1 MSNAFA
7 LDTTYVQLAD
17 GGRAHTIDVGDDFW
31 ERIDERTELHAGRL
45 LCMFAIAPGEG
56 DHSEMHPAGDEIL
69 IVTAGAV
76 EIVLEE
82 PSGARAIE
90 LGAGRACVVPR
101 GTWHH
106 FRSARGGTLIGITPG
121 AGTEH
126 RPWPAPPR
134 ASR

>member
-1 MSNAFA
+1 MNDAFA
-7 LDTTYVQLAD
+7 LDRTYLQLAD
-17 GGRAHTIDVGDDFW
+17 DLRAHTIPVGDDFW

-45 LCMFAIAPGEG
+45 LCMFEIPRGEG

-69 IVTAGAV
+69 IITAGAV

-82 PSGARAIE
+82 PRGARTIE
-90 LGAGRACVVPR
+90 LTAGRAFVMPR

-106 FRSARGGTLIGITPG
+106 FRSARGGTMIAITPG

-126 RPWPAPPR
+126 RPWPVPPP